1 MSYTKEIITCERTG
15 DRYSLIRHS
24 SGLDVLIW
32 KMEGFT
38 TTEALFGTKYGS
50 VNNKFRT
57 VDTGYYI
64 EVPDGIAHYLEHK
77 LFENEDCDV
86 FELYAKTGASA
97 NAFTSFC
104 ETAYTFSC
112 SENYEKSLEI
122 LLSFVQKPY
131 FTEENVEKERGI
143 IAQEIK
149 MSSDSPDRAC
159 FFNLLGALYH
169 NHPVKIDIAGTVE
182 SIQKITPELLY
193 KCYNTFYNL
202 HNMVLCI
209 AGNVDEEKV
218 IGICDK
224 FLLPAEDKRLEV
236 AFPFEPAEI
245 VKRKVSAEYTVGTPL
260 FSVGFKCPVFKGTEM
275 VKMEV
280 CAGILLQMLF
290 GSMSRWYK
298 ELFEEGLINSS
309 FSFEV
314 FNAEEGFFSCICSGE
329 SHAPDEVFKRCLAE
343 IERAKAQ
350 GLDRRL
356 FEIIRKSRY
365 GSMIRGFNN
374 VENCAET
381 MFENHLQGTG
391 AFTAADMLAKLSF
404 EDICE
409 AFDTLFDASKAALSV
424 IENHN

>member
-1 MSYTKEIITCERTG
+1 MNIQPEIIKCSQTG
-15 DRYSLIRHS
+15 DEYHLYHHP

-50 VNNKFRT
+50 VNNRFKT
-57 VDTGYYI
+57 VDTGDYI

-112 SENYEKSLEI
+112 SDNYEQSLEI
-122 LLSFVQKPY
+122 LLEFVQKPY

-149 MSSDSPDRAC
+149 MSKDSPDRAC
-159 FFNLLGALYH
+159 FFNMLNAMYR

-182 SIQKITPELLY
+182 SIQKINADLLY

-202 HNMVLCI
+202 HNMALCI

-218 IGICDK
+218 MEICDK
-224 FLLPAEDKRLEV
+224 CLVPAEDKKLEFS
-236 AFPFEPAEI
+236 FPDEPGEI
-245 VKRKVSAEYTVGTPL
+245 VEPRVTEKFTVGTPL
-260 FSVGFKCPVFKGTEM
+260 FSIGIKCPVYSGRQM

-280 CAGILLQMLF
+280 AAGIILQMLA
-290 GSMSRWYK
+290 GPMSPLYK
-298 ELFEEGLINSS
+298 ELFDEGLINSS
-309 FSFEV
+309 FGTEV
-314 FNAEEGFFSCICSGE
+314 FNSEQGFFTCICSGE
-329 SHAPDEVFKRCLAE
+329 SRSPDEVYKRYLQE
-343 IERAKAQ
+343 IERIKQ
-350 GLDRRL
+350 EGFDDKL
-356 FEIIRKSRY
+356 FEKIRRSKY
-365 GSMIRGFNN
+365 GSVIRGFNN
-374 VENCAET
+374 VENCADIMLESYI
-381 MFENHLQGTG
+381 QGVN
-391 AFTAADMLAKLSF
+391 AFDSVEFLATLTL
-404 EDICE
+404 EDITK
-409 AFDTLFDASKAALSV
+409 AFEELFDVSKAVISI
-424 IENHN
+424 IENE

>member
-1 MSYTKEIITCERTG
+1 
-15 DRYSLIRHS
+15 
-24 SGLDVLIW
+24 
-32 KMEGFT
+32 
-38 TTEALFGTKYGS
+38 
-50 VNNKFRT
+50 
-57 VDTGYYI
+57 
-64 EVPDGIAHYLEHK
+64 
-77 LFENEDCDV
+77 
-86 FELYAKTGASA
+86 
-97 NAFTSFC
+97 
-104 ETAYTFSC
+104 
-112 SENYEKSLEI
+112 
-122 LLSFVQKPY
+122 
-131 FTEENVEKERGI
+131 
-143 IAQEIK
+143 
-149 MSSDSPDRAC
+149 
-159 FFNLLGALYH
+159 
-169 NHPVKIDIAGTVE
+169 
-182 SIQKITPELLY
+182 
-193 KCYNTFYNL
+193 
-202 HNMVLCI
+202 MVLCI

-236 AFPFEPAEI
+236 AFPYEPADI

-260 FSVGFKCPVFKGTEM
+260 FSVGFNCPVFKGTEM

-343 IERAKAQ
+343 IERAKAE

-374 VENCAET
+374 VENCAEM

-391 AFTAADMLAKLSF
+391 AFTAADMLAKLDF
-404 EDICE
+404 EDILA

-424 IENHN
+424 IENHT